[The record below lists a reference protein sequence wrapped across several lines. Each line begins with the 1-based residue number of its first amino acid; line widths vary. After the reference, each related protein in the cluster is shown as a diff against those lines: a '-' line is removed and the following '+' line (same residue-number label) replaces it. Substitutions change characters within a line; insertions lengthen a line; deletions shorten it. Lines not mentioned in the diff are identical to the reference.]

1 MPGPTLNKVF
11 LIGRLTRDPE
21 LRYTPTGQS
30 VASVRMAVN
39 REYVSKSKEDKKEET
54 CFINLVIWGKRAEVW
69 AEYLKKGSLIFVEG
83 RLQYRQWETQDN
95 EKRSTVEVVVE
106 DFQFLDRPST
116 GTEIEKEG
124 QNIEKEEPEDV
135 SEEKG

>member
-21 LRYTPTGQS
+21 LRYTPAGQA
-30 VASVRMAVN
+30 VTSVRMAVN
-39 REYVSKSKEDKKEET
+39 REYVSKEEKREET

-69 AEYLKKGSLIFVEG
+69 AEYLKKGNLIFVEG

-106 DFQFLDRPST
+106 DFQFLDRPPA
-116 GTEIEKEG
+116 GIEEKETG
-124 QNIEKEEPEDV
+124 GIEKEEKEDG
-135 SEEKG
+135 SEEER

>member
-21 LRYTPTGQS
+21 LRYTPAGQA

-39 REYVSKSKEDKKEET
+39 REYVSKEEKREDT

-106 DFQFLDRPST
+106 DFQFLDRPPAGIEET
-116 GTEIEKEG
+116 GG
-124 QNIEKEEPEDV
+124 IEKEEKEDGD
-135 SEEKG
+135 EEES

>member
-21 LRYTPTGQS
+21 LRYTPSGQA

-39 REYVSKSKEDKKEET
+39 REYVSKEEKREDT

-83 RLQYRQWETQDN
+83 RLQYRQWETQDS
-95 EKRSTVEVVVE
+95 EKRSIVEVVVE
-106 DFQFLDRPST
+106 DFQFLDRPAT
-116 GTEIEKEG
+116 VIEEGKEG
-124 QNIEKEEPEDV
+124 TDIEKEEKEDV
-135 SEEKG
+135 GKEEG

>member
-21 LRYTPTGQS
+21 LRYTPSGQA
-30 VASVRMAVN
+30 VASAGMAVN
-39 REYVSKSKEDKKEET
+39 REYVSKEEKREDT

-83 RLQYRQWETQDN
+83 RLQYRQWETQDS

-106 DFQFLDRPST
+106 DFQFLDRAT
-116 GTEIEKEG
+116 TVIEGGKEG
-124 QNIEKEEPEDV
+124 TDIEKEEKEDV
-135 SEEKG
+135 GKEEG

>member
-21 LRYTPTGQS
+21 LRYTTSGQA

-39 REYVSKSKEDKKEET
+39 REYVSKEEGKKEDT

-83 RLQYRQWETQDN
+83 RLQYRQWETQES
-95 EKRSTVEVVVE
+95 EKRSTVEVIVE
-106 DFQFLDRPST
+106 DFQFLDKPPAGIT
-116 GTEIEKEG
+116 EAKEEGT
-124 QNIEKEEPEDV
+124 EKEEIEDG
-135 SEEKG
+135 SEEKI

>member
-39 REYVSKSKEDKKEET
+39 REYMSKEEKKEDPL
-54 CFINLVIWGKRAEVW
+54 FINLVIWGKRAEVW

-95 EKRSTVEVVVE
+95 EKRSMIEVVVE
-106 DFQFLDRPST
+106 NFQFLDRPSA
-116 GTEIEKEG
+116 GAEIEKDG
-124 QNIEKEEPEDV
+124 QEIEKEEPEDV
-135 SEEKG
+135 GEEKG